1 MTIIRNLMY
10 ASLALCFGMSV
21 AAQQIS
27 GSIRGAV
34 VDPSGAAVAGASV
47 TASQTETGLT
57 RTSTTGRS
65 GEFVILELPVGHYR
79 LQVDGKG
86 FQKYTQQGII
96 LDVNETA
103 TVPVHLAVGTDT
115 QHVDVQADALL
126 IQNTVTSLGKTVSE
140 REVLDLPLNGRNF
153 AQLGLLQPG
162 VVPITPG
169 LAEAGGSLRDGQA
182 YAVNGQRPES
192 NNFLIDGANNF
203 NGVDGGFVLKPPVDA
218 ITEFKILTHNA
229 TAEFGDSLGSTTN
242 IITRSGTNGY
252 HGTLWEFLRNDVFD
266 ATNYFGTTTEPLK
279 QNQFGATFGGPIRK
293 DRSFFFGYYEGFR
306 NRQGETDSSTVPSAN
321 ERLGNFQEICPEGF
335 TGGFCNNPN
344 HQLFNV
350 FLNQPYPNNQFD
362 MSFLSPLSQNLL
374 SYFPAPNNGT
384 NVYTATQ
391 VVQEDT
397 NQFGLRLDQYLGTA
411 DVLNFRYAYSD
422 GTQFH
427 PIATSGASVPGF
439 PVGQDQR
446 AQNFVAQ
453 ETHTFS
459 PAMIGVFR
467 FSYLRNKFLYGERIN
482 HTTPESLGFGYQPSL
497 DAAIG
502 PPFIQVNGYTTIGD
516 PITGPRDTYENAFD
530 YSAALSWVHGRHD
543 VKFGGGYQHLQVNVL
558 QGIATNGFFVF
569 APFPVIPDAFASF
582 LFGQPVFFLQGR
594 GDFSRGIRGNSLN
607 GYVQDTYKAT
617 SRLTLNIG
625 LRYELPFPYTEIHNR
640 QTLWIPG
647 RQSTVMPNA
656 PPGLLYPG
664 DAGVPAGLIPTFKK
678 GFAPRIG
685 VAWDPT
691 GKSKWLVT
699 SAYGIFYEPYYTGQG
714 GPLQSPISAPPYL
727 QTQQISLTQTTFL
740 NFPDPYFGNPPPDG
754 TFATPLTNLTLA
766 PNLPLPYSQD
776 WDLTIQR
783 SLGSDLL
790 LEVGYVGTKGTK
802 LPRFVE
808 GNPAHYIPGFDSSG
822 NPISTSG
829 NADQRRLHSG
839 CTLDPAS
846 PPCTYSSTG
855 LIEGIANSSY
865 NALEASLTKRFSHGI
880 SFLASYTY
888 SKSIDDASSFNM
900 TGSASKP
907 VAGEN
912 DLAQDP
918 FDLAAERGRS
928 LFDSRNRFVLSYQ
941 WSLPFWRQPHGWY
954 QQILGNW
961 QVNGIVTMMSG
972 TPFTVF
978 DSTDFS
984 VQGSAP
990 EITGFFSNRP
1000 NVVAGQIPN
1009 SGPHT
1014 PAAWLNRS
1022 AFQQIIQDPNSPVQQ
1037 FGSAGRNIAQ
1047 GPGYA
1052 DWDFS
1057 AFKNIRVTEGT
1068 ELQFRAEFFNV
1079 LNHPNFRLPDSDI
1092 SSPTFNQ
1099 ILAAQDP
1106 RLIQF
1111 ALKFMF

>member
-1 MTIIRNLMY
+1 MW
-10 ASLALCFGMSV
+10 
-21 AAQQIS
+21 
-27 GSIRGAV
+27 
-34 VDPSGAAVAGASV
+34 
-47 TASQTETGLT
+47 
-57 RTSTTGRS
+57 
-65 GEFVILELPVGHYR
+65 
-79 LQVDGKG
+79 K
-86 FQKYTQQGII
+86 
-96 LDVNETA
+96 
-103 TVPVHLAVGTDT
+103 
-115 QHVDVQADALL
+115 
-126 IQNTVTSLGKTVSE
+126 
-140 REVLDLPLNGRNF
+140 
-153 AQLGLLQPG
+153 
-162 VVPITPG
+162 
-169 LAEAGGSLRDGQA
+169 
-182 YAVNGQRPES
+182 
-192 NNFLIDGANNF
+192 
-203 NGVDGGFVLKPPVDA
+203 
-218 ITEFKILTHNA
+218 
-229 TAEFGDSLGSTTN
+229 
-242 IITRSGTNGY
+242 
-252 HGTLWEFLRNDVFD
+252 
-266 ATNYFGTTTEPLK
+266 
-279 QNQFGATFGGPIRK
+279 
-293 DRSFFFGYYEGFR
+293 
-306 NRQGETDSSTVPSAN
+306 
-321 ERLGNFQEICPEGF
+321 
-335 TGGFCNNPN
+335 
-344 HQLFNV
+344 
-350 FLNQPYPNNQFD
+350 
-362 MSFLSPLSQNLL
+362 
-374 SYFPAPNNGT
+374 
-384 NVYTATQ
+384 ATQ
-391 VVQEDT
+391 
-397 NQFGLRLDQYLGTA
+397 
-411 DVLNFRYAYSD
+411 
-422 GTQFH
+422 
-427 PIATSGASVPGF
+427 
-439 PVGQDQR
+439 
-446 AQNFVAQ
+446 
-453 ETHTFS
+453 
-459 PAMIGVFR
+459 
-467 FSYLRNKFLYGERIN
+467 RI
-482 HTTPESLGFGYQPSL
+482 
-497 DAAIG
+497 
-502 PPFIQVNGYTTIGD
+502 
-516 PITGPRDTYENAFD
+516 
-530 YSAALSWVHGRHD
+530 
-543 VKFGGGYQHLQVNVL
+543 
-558 QGIATNGFFVF
+558 
-569 APFPVIPDAFASF
+569 
-582 LFGQPVFFLQGR
+582 
-594 GDFSRGIRGNSLN
+594 
-607 GYVQDTYKAT
+607 
-617 SRLTLNIG
+617 
-625 LRYELPFPYTEIHNR
+625 
-640 QTLWIPG
+640 
-647 RQSTVMPNA
+647 
-656 PPGLLYPG
+656 
-664 DAGVPAGLIPTFKK
+664 
-678 GFAPRIG
+678 
-685 VAWDPT
+685 
-691 GKSKWLVT
+691 
-699 SAYGIFYEPYYTGQG
+699 
-714 GPLQSPISAPPYL
+714 
-727 QTQQISLTQTTFL
+727 
-740 NFPDPYFGNPPPDG
+740 
-754 TFATPLTNLTLA
+754 
-766 PNLPLPYSQD
+766 
-776 WDLTIQR
+776 
-783 SLGSDLL
+783 
-790 LEVGYVGTKGTK
+790 
-802 LPRFVE
+802 
-808 GNPAHYIPGFDSSG
+808 YIPGFDSSG